1 MKLIS
6 KYFNLCDDNTA
17 ASQTNDL
24 L

>member
-17 ASQTNDL
+17 ASQTNNL